1 MAIIKYILLLAL
13 LLSSCGI
20 VIEVQDTDDLYIQ
33 RSIGMKPRVHVRS
46 YVPANTYYYPD
57 IEPYYSYRYN
67 TWFVRPVGTI
77 IIKEAPKY
85 DYGKRPTRGTRE
97 NIHHQQNSS
106 THRRGRQ

>member
-1 MAIIKYILLLAL
+1 MKYIFILAL
-13 LLSSCGI
+13 ICLCSCGI
-20 VIEVQDTDDLYIQ
+20 VIEVQDTDDLYVQ
-33 RSIGMKPRVHVRS
+33 RSPRTVPRIHVRS
-46 YVPANTYYYPD
+46 YAPSTAYYYPD

-97 NIHHQQNSS
+97 NIHRQQNSS